1 MHDFDKQR
9 KRIQRQ
15 GRIIRLFALGWMV
28 FVALLIIGGIGG
40 AIYLAATTDASEL
53 AKDAGSL
60 VRDFNEGMEGND

>member
-1 MHDFDKQR
+1 MYDFE
-9 KRIQRQ
+9 KRRNHIQRQ

-28 FVALLIIGGIGG
+28 FVALLILGIIGGT
-40 AIYLAATTDASEL
+40 IYLATTTDVSEL